1 MNLIDNPDHARRLA
15 RAIISDVAIYNREK
29 VTEGIMNDSIFEL
42 LENELQEGRQH
53 FISRITPDL
62 AATNIFDLAIVD
74 VLIKRAGKI
83 ESSIW

>member
-1 MNLIDNPDHARRLA
+1 MTLIDNPDQARRLA

-29 VTEGIMNDSIFEL
+29 VADGIKNDRIFEL

-53 FISRITPDL
+53 FISRITPEL
-62 AATNIFDLAIVD
+62 AASNIFDLAIVD

-83 ESSIW
+83 ESTIW

>member
-1 MNLIDNPDHARRLA
+1 MNLIDNPDQARRLA

-29 VTEGIMNDSIFEL
+29 VADGIKNDSIFEI